1 MSDEHHNNAPH
12 ESVQITLR
20 MKNEEDLTAS
30 IGWNFSPEMD
40 EDTLIQLRRIGEG
53 LMFLLSQQIEDVI
66 QIGVNL
72 EESIEDEDLEHE
84 GTIIPFPTTP
94 TKH

>member
-1 MSDEHHNNAPH
+1 MSDKDNNNAPH

-20 MKNEEDLTAS
+20 MKQDTDLMAS

-40 EDTLIQLRRIGEG
+40 ENTIIQLRRIGEG
-53 LMFLLSQQIEDVI
+53 LMYILSQQIEDVI
-66 QIGVNL
+66 QIGANL
-72 EESIEDEDLEHE
+72 EEIEEDEPFEHE
-84 GTIIPFPTTP
+84 GTVIPFPTQ

>member
-1 MSDEHHNNAPH
+1 MSEEHNNNAPH

-20 MKNEEDLTAS
+20 MQHEEDLVAS

-40 EDTLIQLRRIGEG
+40 EATLIQLRRIGEG
-53 LMFLLSQQIEDVI
+53 LMFILSRQIEEII
-66 QIGVNL
+66 QIGANL
-72 EESIEDEDLEHE
+72 EEIEEDEPFEHE
-84 GTIIPFPTTP
+84 GTVIPFPTQ